1 MRAMISI
8 ATFLEQLQ
16 RSDRPL
22 PTSPH
27 PPQQQPEGLQTSFQ
41 RPVYEQPPHNPAT
54 WNQPLHN
61 PATSNQTPHKPKP
74 TTPNSTPTQQSAEQ
88 LRQSPVINIAVTNYG
103 VGNPSGRTT
112 PATYLGDEFA
122 NAVANVYSQ
131 SKF

>member
-1 MRAMISI
+1 MISI
-8 ATFLEQLQ
+8 ASFLEQLQ
-16 RSDRPL
+16 RSDGPL

-27 PPQQQPEGLQTSFQ
+27 APQQPEGLRTPFQ

-61 PATSNQTPHKPKP
+61 AATSNQTPHNPKP

-88 LRQSPVINIAVTNYG
+88 LRQSPVINIAVTSNYG
-103 VGNPSGRTT
+103 VCNPSGRTT

-122 NAVANVYSQ
+122 NVFANVYSQ